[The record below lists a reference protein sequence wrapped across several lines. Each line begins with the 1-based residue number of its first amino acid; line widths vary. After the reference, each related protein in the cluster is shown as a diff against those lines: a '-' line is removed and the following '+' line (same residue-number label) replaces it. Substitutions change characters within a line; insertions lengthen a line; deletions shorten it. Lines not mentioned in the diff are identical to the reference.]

1 MDFEGALTSVERG
14 PGDQRQQAIVTLTP
28 GAEEGADN
36 IEGGT
41 GNDWLFGQGQ
51 ADVLRGD
58 GGETEG
64 DAGPGSCDDGIDNV
78 GSSEG
83 ADSNDDSEC
92 DGGDDDLIGG
102 SHDDDMFGGPG
113 ADIMLGD
120 DGFVDHANTAARAD
134 DSAVLIGA
142 PDEGADDMNGEA
154 EDDKMYGQ
162 GGEDTMNGG
171 GGGDRMNARGG
182 EVLASG
188 VVKAL
193 VAGSDVTWGDMRT
206 VELKGLSGEHE
217 IWVLGWQEVI
227 EPSRCS
233 PATSPGRWPP
243 T

>member
-1 MDFEGALTSVERG
+1 M
-14 PGDQRQQAIVTLTP
+14 
-28 GAEEGADN
+28 
-36 IEGGT
+36 
-41 GNDWLFGQGQ
+41 
-51 ADVLRGD
+51 LRGD

-171 GGGDRMNARGG
+171 GGGDRMNGDADDDMMNGSRGTDSMFG
-182 EVLASG
+182 DGANDVMRGSRRRLYTRLIFLNGKLPSWSRRRRLHSSSSG
-188 VVKAL
+188 TCLQAHPLLNIRLRTQPNERRRQDLDHLDGPIAL
-193 VAGSDVTWGDMRT
+193 GNSSPDVGRSHVAGR
-206 VELKGLSGEHE
+206 
-217 IWVLGWQEVI
+217 
-227 EPSRCS
+227 
-233 PATSPGRWPP
+233 
-243 T
+243 